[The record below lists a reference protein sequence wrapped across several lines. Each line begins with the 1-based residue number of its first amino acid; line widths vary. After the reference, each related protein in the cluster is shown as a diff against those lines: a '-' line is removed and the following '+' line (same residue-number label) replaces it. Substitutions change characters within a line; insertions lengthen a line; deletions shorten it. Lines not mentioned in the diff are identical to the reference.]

1 MIQLRIS
8 TFELSVFLSIMLR
21 MSLAVF
27 MIPLINNARFP
38 HSLKALFIIML
49 SALLF
54 PVLRHEV
61 APLSF
66 DPVKLALTVIEEVI
80 FSMVISFSVL
90 LILAAFD
97 MAGEL
102 MSYMTGLGFVQV
114 VDPQSGAQT
123 NVVSNILQLFAVLL
137 LFGLNAHHVLLKLIV
152 DSFHTVPV
160 GQFAFQTATVGKIV
174 VVFIHLFTLSVKL
187 AAPVV
192 VVLLLTQV
200 GMGMIARFVPNI
212 NILVTS
218 FPITIL
224 LGLIFI
230 GLSMPLWAGALNR
243 AFLETATFLQN
254 LIHPGV
260 P

>member
-1 MIQLRIS
+1 MLSLRVNIV
-8 TFELSVFLSIMLR
+8 ELSVYLSILLR
-21 MSLAVF
+21 LSLTVF

-38 HSLKALFIIML
+38 NSLKALFIVMF

-54 PVLRHEV
+54 PVLKHNV
-61 APLSF
+61 TPLSF
-66 DPVKLALTVIEEVI
+66 DPVRLSLTVVEEII
-80 FSMVISFSVL
+80 FAMVISFSVL

-102 MSYMTGLGFVQV
+102 ISYMTGLGFVQV

-137 LFGLNAHHVLLKLIV
+137 LFGLDGHHILFKVITE
-152 DSFHTVPV
+152 SFQTIPI
-160 GQFAFQTATVGKIV
+160 GEFAFQPATLGKIV
-174 VVFIHLFTLSVKL
+174 VLFVRLFALSIKL

-200 GMGMIARFVPNI
+200 GLGLIAKFVPNI

-218 FPITIL
+218 FPVTIL

-230 GLSMPLWAGALNR
+230 GLCLPLWADSMNR
-243 AFLETATFLQN
+243 IFQEVVLFLQN
-254 LIHPGV
+254 IMQLGA
-260 P
+260 